1 MYRDAG
7 WFTFLPHGVQW
18 GQDPETDEGEIDL
31 KRLIALLMLLLL
43 LLPAQGLLEEAAE
56 KTPRQELIDL
66 MLDTAKAEFDKA
78 RGRAMPAHSSG
89 DIYVCKNFT
98 VHMFRKN
105 RDDFRMAEFPEVS
118 LVIPDNLPRADSKP
132 YAYGIAWK
140 DIPASEGNP
149 FSEAASFYYDTTLSK
164 EENREKARAFMRQVQ
179 RGDFFQM
186 SAKYYYG
193 TGAHSLV
200 FSADYDPDTDSVT
213 WTDSN
218 MKGKTVS
225 GKRHGYIQWDA
236 VKKIDWFVDA
246 FCKRN
251 LGATLYRLRDD
262 IIHKP

>member
-1 MYRDAG
+1 M
-7 WFTFLPHGVQW
+7 
-18 GQDPETDEGEIDL
+18 
-31 KRLIALLMLLLL
+31 KRLIALMLIALMLL
-43 LLPAQGLLEEAAE
+43 PALGTMEETAE
-56 KTPRQELIDL
+56 KSPRDELIDL

-105 RDDFRMAEFPEVS
+105 RDDFRMAEFPEVP
-118 LVIPDNLPRADSKP
+118 LVIPDNLPRENSKP

-149 FSEAASFYYDTTLSK
+149 FYAAHSFYYDTNLSK
-164 EENREKARAFMRQVQ
+164 EENREKAREFMKQVQ

-186 SAKYYYG
+186 SARYYYG

-200 FSADYDPDTDSVT
+200 FSADYDAASDSVT

-218 MKGKTVS
+218 MKGKKVN

-236 VKKIDWFVDA
+236 VKEIDWFVDA
-246 FCKRN
+246 FCQKN

>member
-1 MYRDAG
+1 M
-7 WFTFLPHGVQW
+7 
-18 GQDPETDEGEIDL
+18 
-31 KRLIALLMLLLL
+31 KRTLVLFMALLLV
-43 LLPAQGLLEEAAE
+43 LPALGRMEEGQAQS
-56 KTPRQELIDL
+56 PREDLINR
-66 MLDTAKAEFDKA
+66 MISTAKEQFDKA
-78 RGRAMPAHSSG
+78 RGRALPAHSSG

-98 VHMFRKN
+98 VYMFRQN
-105 RDDFRMAEFPEVS
+105 RDAFRLAEFPDVP
-118 LVIPDNLPRADSKP
+118 LVIADNLPREESRP

-149 FSEAASFYYDTTLSK
+149 FYEAASFYYDTTLSK

-218 MKGKTVS
+218 MKGKKIDGV
-225 GKRHGYIQWDA
+225 RHGYIQFDA
-236 VKKIDWFVDA
+236 VKDVDWFVDA
-246 FCKRN
+246 FCRKN
-251 LGATLYRLRDD
+251 GGATLYRLRDD
-262 IIHKP
+262 IIYAP

>member
-1 MYRDAG
+1 M
-7 WFTFLPHGVQW
+7 
-18 GQDPETDEGEIDL
+18 
-31 KRLIALLMLLLL
+31 KRLISLMLIALMLLPTL
-43 LLPAQGLLEEAAE
+43 GMMEETAE
-56 KTPRQELIDL
+56 KTPRDELIDL
-66 MLDTAKAEFDKA
+66 MLDTAKQEYDKA
-78 RGRAMPAHSSG
+78 RGRAMPAHSSR

-105 RDDFRMAEFPEVS
+105 RDNFRMAEFPEVS

-140 DIPASEGNP
+140 DIKPEDGNP
-149 FSEAASFYYDTTLSK
+149 FYAAHSFYYDTKLSK
-164 EENREKARAFMRQVQ
+164 EENREKAREFMRQVQ

-200 FSADYDPDTDSVT
+200 FSADYDAETDSVT

-218 MKGKTVS
+218 MKGKTVN

-246 FCKRN
+246 FCQRN

-262 IIHKP
+262 IIYKP